1 MFFKKKKKLDA
12 FVTGKVV
19 PLTEVKDE
27 VFSTGMMGEGLA
39 IYPAA
44 GQIVSPVDGV
54 IKAANPQMQ
63 HAIGL
68 ETQ

>member
-1 MFFKKKKKLDA
+1 MFFKKKKLDA

-39 IYPAA
+39 IYPVA
-44 GQIVSPVDGV
+44 GRIVSPVDGV
-54 IKAANPQMQ
+54 IKAAYLQMQ

-68 ETQ
+68 